1 MSSNRDVGSAMF
13 RDKVE
18 IPDNRQLVPK
28 PPATQQNGDQLGKKC
43 KLITNCFSISMAPTG
58 SIYHYTVSMVPAA
71 KSLKEEEWVMQSIWD
86 TLSKAFNGVFI
97 VRTPGH
103 VFTPNTNKHA
113 ANMQCAVAAENGY
126 EAHEVSVNF
135 LESISAD
142 QVNSGKLGIAGVVM
156 QHVVKRLSGQLMYQ
170 KVGRRYYDCSNTTE
184 GKAQLMI
191 FSSFYAGLQA
201 LNSCGPLMQ
210 IDTLHRAAH
219 KRNMIEYMTSAL
231 ERDPMQLDDVEV
243 QAEWRRRCTGATV
256 VTLYNNKIYRI
267 KEIDFSMNPTSSFK
281 HFRREDQTEHDF
293 TLQKYYQAYYQKEI
307 TELRQPLLVAYPEK
321 DSEKVHLVPELCA
334 LTGFNDDMRKDKNLM
349 SEALKQTK
357 VAAPERLKGI
367 VDLAQS
373 MGKAGT
379 KTEDDQPQRAAVNQ
393 LMQDWKL
400 TLNKEPVEVEA
411 RVHEPL
417 EVSFGTKRYPCEE
430 GSFQR
435 WMRNGLQCPTRLDD
449 WLFIY
454 PESDVPVLDIWLRSL
469 RDIAQVAFAMKM
481 ADPQRVIC
489 TEQRREIVQ
498 LLENRLTPKTQMVL
512 LLTPQKDAKK
522 VYELFKQTT
531 ISRYPCV
538 TQVVKSETIRKR
550 QSIAAVLSRIV
561 LQINA
566 KFCGPLWHIDLEVPV
581 TAPLMT
587 VPTMTIGL
595 DVYQSFEGGNVQ
607 TYIGFAAS
615 LDTRCAEYYSFAS
628 LLDKQDVRGSMSEKI
643 QEFLREAI
651 LQFTRRNS
659 KMLPEHFIIY
669 RASASED
676 QWSAIRQTEIEAV
689 KHFFSSLNQL
699 DVVGQKYDPKLT
711 FVAISKHTHMRFF
724 AHSEATAAKAGS
736 EGKPGTPAAPASF
749 KNPEPGSI
757 IDVKETSRP
766 DAINFYLV
774 NQAAGKGT
782 ANPTHY
788 TILYDTA
795 SVSPVA
801 LQSLTYRLS
810 YLYFNFT
817 GSVKMPAPAQYA
829 KKIAHMIGTAVR
841 TDPHKRLLCSFFYL

>member
-1 MSSNRDVGSAMF
+1 MGSNRDIRSAMF

-18 IPDNRQLVPK
+18 APDNRQVPRPSPGQSDVLVI
-28 PPATQQNGDQLGKKC
+28 GKKC
-43 KLITNCFSISMAPTG
+43 KLLSNCFSINMSQSGAL
-58 SIYHYTVSMVPAA
+58 YHYIVSMVPAA
-71 KSLKEEEWVMQSIWD
+71 QTLQEEEWVMHKIWPD
-86 TLSKAFNGVFI
+86 LSKVFNGVFV
-97 VRTPGH
+97 VRSPGH
-103 VFTPNTNKHA
+103 IFTPNTPSTTKN
-113 ANMQCAVAAENGY
+113 ANMQFAVASSERY
-126 EAHEVSVNF
+126 EAHEVFINF
-135 LESISAD
+135 SEAIMAD
-142 QVNSGKLGIAGVVM
+142 QVNSGKVGVAGVVF
-156 QHVVKRLSGQLMYQ
+156 QHIVKRLAGQLMYQ

-191 FSSFYAGLQA
+191 FSSFYAGLQT
-201 LNSCGPLMQ
+201 LNSCGPMIQ

-219 KRNMIEYMTSAL
+219 KRNIIEYMTTAL

-256 VTLYNNKIYRI
+256 VTLYNNRIYRI
-267 KEIDFSMNPTSSFK
+267 KEVDFSMTPLSTFS
-281 HFRREDQTEHDF
+281 HFRREDQASHDF
-293 TLQKYYQAYYQKEI
+293 SFQRYYQAYYQKEI
-307 TELRQPLLVAYPEK
+307 TEARQPMLVAYPEK
-321 DSEKVHLVPELCA
+321 DSELVHLVPELCA
-334 LTGFNDDMRKDKNLM
+334 LTGFNDDMRRDKNLM

-357 VAAPERLKGI
+357 VAPAERLKGI
-367 VDLAQS
+367 CELANN
-373 MGKAGT
+373 MGKSGS
-379 KTEDDQPQRAAVNQ
+379 KTEDDQPQKAAVNQ
-393 LMQDWKL
+393 LMQDWSL
-400 TLNKEPVEVEA
+400 NLNKLPQEVEA
-411 RVHEPL
+411 RIHDPL
-417 EVSFGTKRYPCEE
+417 EVSFGSKRYTIEE
-430 GSFQR
+430 GNFQR

-481 ADPQRVIC
+481 ADPTRVIC

-566 KFCGPLWHIDLEVPV
+566 KFCGPLWHIDLQSPI

-587 VPTMTIGL
+587 VPTMVIGL
-595 DVYQSFEGGNVQ
+595 DVYNSYEGE
-607 TYIGFAAS
+607 TMETFIGFAAS
-615 LDTRCAEYYSFAS
+615 LDTRCAEYFSTAS
-628 LLDKQDVRGSMSEKI
+628 LLDKQDWRGSMSEKI
-643 QEFLREAI
+643 QEFLKQAI
-651 LQFTRRNS
+651 LQFTRRNA
-659 KMLPEHFIIY
+659 KLLPEHFIIY

-676 QWSAIRQTEIEAV
+676 QWTAIRQTEIEAV
-689 KHFFSSLNQL
+689 QQFFSSLNML
-699 DVVGQKYDPKLT
+699 DVVGQKYAPNLT
-711 FVAISKHTHMRFF
+711 FIAISKNTHMRFF
-724 AHSEATAAKAGS
+724 AQNSETAN
-736 EGKPGTPAAPASF
+736 ASF
-749 KNPEPGSI
+749 KNPEPGTVV
-757 IDVKETSRP
+757 DVPMTARS

-788 TILYDTA
+788 TVLHDSA
-795 SVSPVA
+795 NVNPVA

-829 KKIAHMIGTAVR
+829 KKIAHLIGTAVR

>member
-1 MSSNRDVGSAMF
+1 MF

-18 IPDNRQLVPK
+18 VPDNQHLPK
-28 PPATQQNGDQLGKKC
+28 PPAPLENSIEVGKKC
-43 KLITNCFSISMAPTG
+43 KLITNCFSISMSPSGA
-58 SIYHYTVSMVPAA
+58 IFHYTVSMVPAA
-71 KSLKEEEWVMQSIWD
+71 KSLKEEEWVMHKIWP
-86 TLSKAFNGVFI
+86 TLTKAFKGVFV
-97 VRTPGH
+97 VRSPGH
-103 VFTPNTNKHA
+103 VFTPTITEE
-113 ANMQCAVAAENGY
+113 ANMQVSVEAERGY
-126 EAHEVSVNF
+126 DAHEVSINF
-135 LESISAD
+135 WEAIAAD
-142 QVNSGKLGIAGVVM
+142 QVNRGKLGVAGVVF
-156 QHVVKRLSGQLMYQ
+156 QHVVKRLAGQLMYQ

-201 LNSCGPLMQ
+201 LNSCGPLIQ

-219 KRNMIEYMTSAL
+219 KRNIIEYMASAL
-231 ERDPMQLDDVEV
+231 ERDPLQLDDAEV
-243 QAEWRRRCTGATV
+243 QAEWRRRCAGATV
-256 VTLYNNKIYRI
+256 VTLYNNRIYRI
-267 KEIDFSMNPTSSFK
+267 KDVDFTMNPNTTFS
-281 HFRREDQTEHDF
+281 HYRREDQTNHDF
-293 TLQKYYQAYYQKEI
+293 SFHKYYQAYYQKEI
-307 TELRQPLLVAYPEK
+307 TELRQPLLVAHPEK
-321 DSEKVHLVPELCA
+321 DSERVHLVPELCA

-357 VAAPERLKGI
+357 VNPPERLKGI
-367 VDLAQS
+367 CDLAQQ
-373 MGKAGT
+373 MGKSGARVD
-379 KTEDDQPQRAAVNQ
+379 EEQPQRAAVNQ

-400 TLNKEPVEVEA
+400 TLNRQPAEIEA
-411 RVHEPL
+411 RIHDPL
-417 EVSFGTKRYPCEE
+417 EVSFGAKRYTIEE
-430 GSFQR
+430 GNFQR

-481 ADPQRVIC
+481 ADPTRVIC
-489 TEQRREIVQ
+489 TEQRRELVQ
-498 LLENRLTPKTQMVL
+498 VLESRLTPKTQMVL

-566 KFCGPLWHIDLEVPV
+566 KFCGPLWHIDLEAPI

-587 VPTMTIGL
+587 VPTMVIGL
-595 DVYQSFEGGNVQ
+595 DVYQSVEAETMESF
-607 TYIGFAAS
+607 IGFAAS
-615 LDTRCAEYYSFAS
+615 LDTRCAEYFSTAS
-628 LLDKQDVRGSMSEKI
+628 MLDKQDVRGSMSVKI
-643 QEFLREAI
+643 QEFLREAV

-659 KMLPEHFIIY
+659 KMLPEHYIIY
-669 RASASED
+669 RASSSED
-676 QWSAIRQTEIEAV
+676 QWPAIRQTEIEAIQQ
-689 KHFFSSLNQL
+689 FFSSLNQL
-699 DVVGQKYDPKLT
+699 DVVGQKYTPDLT
-711 FVAISKHTHMRFF
+711 FIAISKHTHMRFF
-724 AHSEATAAKAGS
+724 AQSE
-736 EGKPGTPAAPASF
+736 TPPNSPV
-749 KNPEPGSI
+749 KNPEPGTI
-757 IDVKETSRP
+757 IDVKETARP
-766 DAINFYLV
+766 DVINFYLV

-788 TILYDTA
+788 VVLHDTKNLQ
-795 SVSPVA
+795 PVA

-829 KKIAHMIGTAVR
+829 KKIAHLIGSAVR